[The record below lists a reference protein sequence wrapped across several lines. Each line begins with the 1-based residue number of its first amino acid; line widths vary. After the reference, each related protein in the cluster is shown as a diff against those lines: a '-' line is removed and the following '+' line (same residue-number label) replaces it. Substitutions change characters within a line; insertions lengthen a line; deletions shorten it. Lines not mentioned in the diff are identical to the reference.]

1 MRESNNHRGDDH
13 FVSVR
18 QLIRDRVQPG
28 AKVCFPQDAKKM
40 EFWNDYPSDESAF
53 RRCVIPVSYDEEGVV
68 FVVSRKWGHEPR
80 ELKDSYRGLSRDEV
94 ARLCFFWQSDKDF
107 EATHPPETMD
117 AIQEYLA
124 DRSSREAEEKRRKAE
139 EDERREPPTPPIGYR
154 WRLEIRLV
162 EKYVLTVE

>member
-1 MRESNNHRGDDH
+1 
-13 FVSVR
+13 
-18 QLIRDRVQPG
+18 
-28 AKVCFPQDAKKM
+28 
-40 EFWNDYPSDESAF
+40 
-53 RRCVIPVSYDEEGVV
+53 
-68 FVVSRKWGHEPR
+68 
-80 ELKDSYRGLSRDEV
+80 
-94 ARLCFFWQSDKDF
+94 
-107 EATHPPETMD
+107 MD